1 MREIHTTLESRDG
14 HPLAATLYEPEKAPR
29 AAVQINAATG
39 VPRRYYAAYARFLAE
54 RGFAVLTYDYR
65 GIGQSVWPRQ
75 VSGAALRMRHW
86 GEHDLAATLDWLQQ
100 RYPGLPIA
108 AVGHSAG
115 GQMLGLA
122 DNNHLAKAALSIAS
136 QSGYWGHWPQ
146 RLRPVMAA
154 LWHVV
159 LPGSV
164 ALFGRVP
171 AAVMGAE
178 LPAGVALQWA
188 SWCRHPDYITHR
200 SGQPIRQHFA
210 SYRGPMRFYA
220 IADDAFYAPLN
231 AVQALAGFYRNAR
244 TEVRVL
250 QPADHG
256 LRQISHFGF
265 FRASMPQAAWQET
278 ADWLAQALR
287 LPETNSPSH

>member
-14 HPLAATLYEPEKAPR
+14 HPLAATLYEPENLPR

-39 VPRRYYAAYARFLAE
+39 VPRRYYSAYAKFLAE

-65 GIGQSVWPRQ
+65 GIGQSVWPMQ
-75 VSGAALRMRHW
+75 VSGASLRMRHW
-86 GEHDLAATLDWLQQ
+86 GEHDLAATLGWLSA
-100 RYPGLPIA
+100 RYPGLPLA
-108 AVGHSAG
+108 AMGHSAG

-164 ALFGRVP
+164 ALFGKLPP
-171 AAVMGAE
+171 AVFGTE
-178 LPAGVALQWA
+178 LPAGIALQWA

-220 IADDAFYAPLN
+220 IGDDMFYAPLR

-256 LRQISHFGF
+256 LHQISHFGF
-265 FRASMPQAAWQET
+265 FRPSMPQAAWQET

-287 LPETNSPSH
+287 LPQTNSPSP